1 MKRALARGL
10 LLGVVLTG
18 SLTAATVV
26 ALAAS
31 ATLQVVPGP
40 GTAFTAI
47 YTYTPDAGAVC
58 PQVLII
64 FTWDGAEVL
73 GPAQPLINGRSGCQ
87 ALLSTMPPTGA
98 QPGPHAVCGSYTPP
112 SASGGPT
119 TPVKACGTFT
129 GTVAATPSP
138 TPVPTA
144 APVATTAAPTLAPIV
159 APVSTPS
166 PTAALTPTTSPA
178 SSSLPSTSAPPS
190 VSPLLVGG
198 TRGTESTAPSP
209 ATPSDGGGG
218 IAALTDG
225 LLIIRYLFGL
235 AVGVGVLLLGGLIIR
250 YLFGLRG
257 ASLSTEMAP
266 GVDGPAGGGGPGPAG
281 ITDGGNTSYDAL
293 TDGLMILRSTAPGPG
308 GPAGGGGAKGEP
320 SPTEPEGSKGGD
332 GSLPPAGGGPPPS

>member
-1 MKRALARGL
+1 MKRALAYGL

-18 SLTAATVV
+18 SLTTSTVV
-26 ALAAS
+26 ALADS

-47 YTYTPDAGAVC
+47 YTYTPDAGAAC

-73 GPAQPLINGRSGCQ
+73 GPAQPLTNRRSGCQ

-112 SASGGPT
+112 ATAGGPA

-129 GTVAATPSP
+129 VTVAATPTP

-166 PTAALTPTTSPA
+166 PTAALTPTTNPA
-178 SSSLPSTSAPPS
+178 APSIPIISATPSESL
-190 VSPLLVGG
+190 LLLGG
-198 TRGTESTAPSP
+198 TRGTESTAPSS
-209 ATPSDGGGG
+209 ATPSDVGGGL
-218 IAALTDG
+218 AELTDG
-225 LLIIRYLFGL
+225 LLILRYLFGL
-235 AVGVGVLLLGGLIIR
+235 AVGGGVLLLGGLIIR

-257 ASLSTEMAP
+257 AP
-266 GVDGPAGGGGPGPAG
+266 
-281 ITDGGNTSYDAL
+281 
-293 TDGLMILRSTAPGPG
+293 
-308 GPAGGGGAKGEP
+308 
-320 SPTEPEGSKGGD
+320 
-332 GSLPPAGGGPPPS
+332 